1 MAGYLGSV
9 PVPQATQHRESFTC
23 TEGQTTFNTAGYTP
37 QFVDVYLNGSHLS
50 PADFTASNGSDVVL
64 GVAASADDV
73 CDIISYTPFE
83 VADQTFTGTIDITG
97 ELKTTTLGT
106 SNFRAGVNA
115 GNSIASGGNFN
126 VVIGDEAGTALTTGD
141 NNVAVGFEAL
151 STEDANGE
159 SVAIGYRALKTQ
171 NAGASSFNTAVGYT
185 AGTLISTGVQNAIF
199 GGLAGA
205 SLSDA
210 DFNTALGTAALGSD
224 TKGNKSVAIGS
235 GSLATQN
242 FTSPTDTFNI
252 AIGFDAGND
261 ITTGKFNTLIGGLS
275 GDAIRSGDNNV
286 AMGYSSLTTNILS
299 DRNVAIGNFALAS
312 HNQASSIDSYN
323 IAIGHDAGVAMT
335 TGIRNTIIGSLAG
348 DAITDSDFN
357 VALGYASLS
366 TNVLGSRNTAIGFG
380 TLETLNPVDGNGANV
395 AADTYNVAVGHAAGT
410 AITTGIVNTYLG
422 GEAGAANTVGNN
434 NVALGF
440 KALFTDSHGSQ
451 SVAVGVGAL
460 QVQDNGTTATS
471 FNNTAVGYN
480 AGLIVTTGVGNVLLG
495 ANAGSNVTTGG
506 GNIIIGDSDGE
517 AAGANHQIIMGNS
530 VSGVGQDDFTFG
542 RGGLDCNIAFG
553 SEEITAPSDQRY
565 KEDIADATAG
575 LAFIKDLRPVTFKWR
590 KEKDVPSDHPS
601 YVEGSDTR
609 VMNDYTNH
617 GFIAQEVKT
626 AIDAHSEIKDGFRL
640 WSEQGLDEDG
650 NSTGGRQRLGSVA
663 LIPILVKAIQELE
676 ARIAT
681 LEG

>member
-1 MAGYLGSV
+1 MTRA
-9 PVPQATQHRESFTC
+9 R
-23 TEGQTTFNTAGYTP
+23 N
-37 QFVDVYLNGSHLS
+37 
-50 PADFTASNGSDVVL
+50 
-64 GVAASADDV
+64 VA
-73 CDIISYTPFE
+73 DIIKQPF
-83 VADQTFTGTIDITG
+83 
-97 ELKTTTLGT
+97 TTTLGT
-106 SNFRAGVNA
+106 SNYRAGVNA

-126 VVIGDEAGTALTTGD
+126 VAVGDEAGTALTTGD
-141 NNVAVGFEAL
+141 ANVAIGFKALHTEDAHGFNVAIGSGALQRQDAGADAHNVAIGSTAGTQLTTSIKNTLIGSKAGEGITSGDGLNVAVGYGALGVASNTTQENVAIGNDALSTEDGHGRNVAVGFEAL
-151 STEDANGE
+151 
-159 SVAIGYRALKTQ
+159 KTL
-171 NAGASSFNTAVGYT
+171 NAGALGLNTAVGQQ
-185 AGTLISTGVQNAIF
+185 AG
-199 GGLAGA
+199 
-205 SLSDA
+205 
-210 DFNTALGTAALGSD
+210 
-224 TKGNKSVAIGS
+224 K
-235 GSLATQN
+235 
-242 FTSPTDTFNI
+242 
-252 AIGFDAGND
+252 
-261 ITTGKFNTLIGGLS
+261 
-275 GDAIRSGDNNV
+275 
-286 AMGYSSLTTNILS
+286 
-299 DRNVAIGNFALAS
+299 
-312 HNQASSIDSYN
+312 
-323 IAIGHDAGVAMT
+323 AMT
-335 TGIRNTIIGSLAG
+335 TGIRNTLVGALSG
-348 DAITDSDFN
+348 DSITDSDFN

-590 KEKDVPSDHPS
+590 KEKDVPSDHPC
-601 YVEGSDTR
+601 YVQGSDTR